1 MATLTSKQR
10 KDIKKQLDAIQ
21 GKINEIKTQRAS
33 SSQLPTATAQP
44 TTSAQSDAFK
54 YGAAGRGEVYEGMT
68 DQEAA
73 DYNKKIQTAT
83 EAGVPMSELGSPT
96 GNKRN
101 PNETYLDK
109 PGKFV
114 EPKLTPEQAGRYV
127 KSFGLEGIVDAKKFA
142 GKTATQVNQLLLQER
157 AKRTGQ
163 VSANTSFAF
172 NPEILKRTQRAIDKF
187 GFALDEATNDPFE
200 HPSLKDEAVKNVL
213 EVSGKELG
221 SLFESPDQLY
231 AAYNTNQQFRDSF
244 DKFVKKGGSLEGVSK
259 NITGP
264 SGSVNIVKDVDNG
277 DGTRTVQYSDGTT
290 GQVQVTKNADGS
302 ESYTDIGTSKT
313 ETPDQYLAGLTNPKA
328 NPEAEKM
335 ALEELAPESSI
346 AQQEI
351 MRVSN
356 IPKEL
361 QTLYFGDEKTMGVLQ
376 MKQAQAQERKRLIE
390 EQERDAKRTV
400 RERAELSIEKNRAE
414 VEETKSK
421 IEENRLTAKNYM
433 TAQLAKLGA
442 LNTTGSAPLALQTLE
457 TKYQGQVTQ
466 IESAYKFAERE
477 IEIGLEESIDEIE
490 NSADEMVLKIEEDI
504 TIDREKSVKEI
515 LKARQDADK
524 EVYRIT
530 EQYSRRLR
538 ERTTKYTDDL
548 KKEAEEYA
556 KKFASTI
563 SNGLDKGFTA
573 AGNPSSNNKTVA
585 VFEQQ
590 LEASR
595 GADGHVNSEVY
606 NRLAREWI
614 AKGGT
619 ITTFKTKFPTA
630 NYVNPQ
636 DFSLPP
642 ELRYAKE
649 SQTLSQDKNG
659 DGLSWEDI
667 ESGQ

>member
-44 TTSAQSDAFK
+44 TTAAQSDAFK

-96 GNKRN
+96 GNKKN

-127 KSFGLEGIVDAKKFA
+127 SSFGLEGIVDAKKFA
-142 GKTATQVNQLLLQER
+142 GKTASQVNQLLLQER

-187 GFALDEATNDPFE
+187 GFALNDVTNDPFE
-200 HPSLKDEAVKNVL
+200 PKEFKDEESNNVI
-213 EVSGKELG
+213 EVTAKELG

-231 AAYNTNQQFRDSF
+231 SAYNTNQQFRDSF
-244 DKFVKKGGSLEGVSK
+244 DKFVKKGGTLEGVSK
-259 NITGP
+259 NIAGP
-264 SGSVNIVKDVDNG
+264 VAN
-277 DGTRTVQYSDGTT
+277 
-290 GQVQVTKNADGS
+290 NALQEAQG
-302 ESYTDIGTSKT
+302 ELGGPNNQ
-313 ETPDQYLAGLTNPKA
+313 TPEDYLASLRNPQA
-328 NPEAEKM
+328 NQEAEKV

-390 EQERDAKRTV
+390 EQEKDAKRTV

-421 IEENRLTAKNYM
+421 IEENRLAAKNYM

-548 KKEAEEYA
+548 KKEAEKYA
-556 KKFASTI
+556 KEFAKNA
-563 SNGLDKGFTA
+563 SNGLDGGPLGLNNYSEGEYVDGKGVLLPNGKFAKLDLTPTQTTQVQSA
-573 AGNPSSNNKTVA
+573 NLSGANTIRYFISLPEKFRGMIVQEAQGTGAKFSTIDQLKSR
-585 VFEQQ
+585 FEQ
-590 LEASR
+590 LKAE
-595 GADGHVNSEVY
+595 D
-606 NRLAREWI
+606 
-614 AKGGT
+614 
-619 ITTFKTKFPTA
+619 
-630 NYVNPQ
+630 
-636 DFSLPP
+636 
-642 ELRYAKE
+642 E
-649 SQTLSQDKNG
+649 SDDEEEFEPL
-659 DGLSWEDI
+659 
-667 ESGQ
+667 